1 MDWNWF
7 ILDEMKGCLFILF
20 WEWCMYFKERNWDES
35 ETNGWLVIDITLG
48 DKGALGA
55 HYNPTKN
62 EDYIMTWRKKNQLY
76 D

>member
-1 MDWNWF
+1 
-7 ILDEMKGCLFILF
+7 MKWRAAYLFYF
-20 WEWCMYFKERNWDES
+20 ESEVCMYFKKRDWDES